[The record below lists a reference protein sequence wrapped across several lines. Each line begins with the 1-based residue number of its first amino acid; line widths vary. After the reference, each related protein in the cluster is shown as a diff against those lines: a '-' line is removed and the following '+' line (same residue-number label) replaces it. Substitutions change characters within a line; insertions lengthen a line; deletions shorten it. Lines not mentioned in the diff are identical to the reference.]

1 MLDDPRKEL
10 ESHHPAAWRWALA
23 CCGFHREEALEVL
36 QDAYLKVIDG
46 RARFAGASA
55 FRTWLFGVVRNTAR
69 EHRRRAWL
77 ARLGVVRSDDAAPA
91 TVVAEIA
98 ASQERR
104 ALEASLVELPAR
116 QRELVEL
123 VLGQELSIRDA
134 AAVLGIS
141 AGTAARHY
149 DRAKA
154 RLHELLAERG
164 VTR

>member
-1 MLDDPRKEL
+1 MLDDPRKQL
-10 ESHHPAAWRWALA
+10 ETHHPAAWRWALA

-36 QDAYLKVIDG
+36 QDAYLKVIEG

-55 FRTWLFGVVRNTAR
+55 FRTWLFGVIRNTAR
-69 EHRRRAWL
+69 EHRRRGWL
-77 ARLGVVRSDDAAPA
+77 TRLGVVRADDVTPA
-91 TVVAEIA
+91 TAVAEIA
-98 ASQERR
+98 ADQERR
-104 ALEASLVELPAR
+104 ALEASLGELPSR

-123 VLGQELSIRDA
+123 VLGQEMSIRDA

-149 DRAKA
+149 DRAKS
-154 RLHELLAERG
+154 RLHDLLAERG